1 MSRGVIRLLI
11 ACTVGALSLAGTTWA
26 QDIYAPR
33 TDWSSFT
40 GGDLNISGFVFR
52 DVNRNGIYD
61 GDDRT
66 MELVATRMTSP
77 QGDALIRWTNF
88 NGFAN
93 FLMDAGNQEADISNP
108 GVYQFEVIVPEGWE
122 VTTGNGTQAKQFSV
136 TPGAVADMS
145 ADPPFF
151 PVGLAPTLSISGTV
165 PETNGETRVSVQ
177 SPSGEWRQM
186 GQKDIRQFRV
196 PAEPGDWQIRMAP
209 DNGSQAVTRS
219 VTVTEFSVQLSAGG
233 TGADGDQD
241 GHVVIDFEDV
251 TNRAIREMPN
261 GVGGLMWWNMIA
273 YQAGQPG
280 YTNNSVSGD
289 FVGYNSSGHP
299 ARIWSP
305 EPFSFVGGHFGV
317 AWQAAHGETLRL
329 RGYRRGK
336 LVYEDTITLSHLGPV
351 WFQADYRDI
360 DRLDLAT
367 DRYWQFV
374 TDDLSFVVPEPVS
387 FE

>member
-1 MSRGVIRLLI
+1 MYHSVTSFLI
-11 ACTVGALSLAGTTWA
+11 ACTVGALTLAGTTSA
-26 QDIYAPR
+26 QDVYAPR

-77 QGDALIRWTNF
+77 QGDTLIRWTNF

-93 FLMDAGNQEADISNP
+93 FLMEAGNGEADVSNP
-108 GVYQFEVIVPEGWE
+108 GVYDFEVIVPEGWE
-122 VTTGNGTQAKQFSV
+122 VTTGNVTQAKRFSV

-151 PVGLAPTLSISGTV
+151 PVGLAPTLTISGTA
-165 PETNGETRVSVQ
+165 PETDGETSVSVR

-186 GQKDIRQFRV
+186 GQGGIREFRIPV
-196 PAEPGDWQIRMAP
+196 EPGDWQIRMADDDAKP
-209 DNGSQAVTRS
+209 AVTRS
-219 VTVTEFSVQLSAGG
+219 VTVTEFPVQLSAGG
-233 TGADGDQD
+233 TGAGDHQD
-241 GHVVIDFEDV
+241 DQVVIDFDDV
-251 TNRAIREMPN
+251 TSRSIKEMPN
-261 GVGGLMWWNMIA
+261 GVDGLMWWNMIA
-273 YQAGQPG
+273 YKAGQPG
-280 YTNNSVSGD
+280 YTNNSVSGE

-317 AWQAAHGETLRL
+317 AWKAAHGETLRL

-336 LVYEDTITLSHLGPV
+336 LVYEDAITLSYLGPV
-351 WFQADYRDI
+351 WFQADYQDI

-367 DRYWQFV
+367 DHYWQFV

-387 FE
+387 F

>member
-1 MSRGVIRLLI
+1 MPQKLI
-11 ACTVGALSLAGTTWA
+11 TSSTALAVGALSFAAVASA
-26 QDIYAPR
+26 QELYAPR

-61 GDDRT
+61 GEDRT

-77 QGDALIRWTNF
+77 QGETLIRWTNF

-93 FLMDAGNQEADISNP
+93 FLMDAGNPEADIPNP
-108 GVYQFEVIVPEGWE
+108 GLYDFEVIVPPGWE
-122 VTTGNGTQAKQFSV
+122 ATTGNVVQTKRFSV

-145 ADPPFF
+145 ADPPFH
-151 PVGLAPTLSISGTV
+151 PVGLAPTLTIGGTV
-165 PETNGETRVSVQ
+165 PTTDAETRVSVRP
-177 SPSGEWRQM
+177 PSGEWGQM
-186 GQKDIRQFRV
+186 GRAGITQFNI
-196 PAEPGDWQIRMAP
+196 PAEPGEWQIRMES
-209 DNGSQAVTRS
+209 DDGRQSVTRS
-219 VTVTEFSVQLSAGG
+219 VTVTEFPVQLSAGG
-233 TGADGDQD
+233 TGAVEQPGDE
-241 GHVVIDFEDV
+241 VVIDFDDV
-251 TNRAIREMPN
+251 TSRDIKEMPN

-273 YQAGQPG
+273 YGAGQPA
-280 YTNNSVSGD
+280 YTNNLVSGE

-317 AWQAAHGETLRL
+317 AWHRAHGETLRL
-329 RGYRRGK
+329 RGYRRGE
-336 LVYEDTITLSHLGPV
+336 LVYEDAITLSYIGPV
-351 WFQADYRDI
+351 WFQADYADI

-374 TDDLSFVVPEPVS
+374 TDDLHFLVPEPVS
-387 FE
+387 FD